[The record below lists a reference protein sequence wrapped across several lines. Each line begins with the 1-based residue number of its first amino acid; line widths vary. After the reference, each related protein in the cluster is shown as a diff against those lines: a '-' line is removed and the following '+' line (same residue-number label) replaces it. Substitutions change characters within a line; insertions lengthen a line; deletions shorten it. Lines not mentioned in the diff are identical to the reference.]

1 MSLSHAV
8 AKPTPRWP
16 ASFDARIG
24 GPVAF
29 LAALVVVFAA
39 TGQHFWTFSNIQ
51 SVFLTAA
58 ILVIAA
64 VAQSVVVITRNLDL
78 SIGAVMA
85 GAAYFSLL
93 IVGVAPGLGP
103 LLLPI
108 SIVFGVLMGMI
119 NGLIVAYAG
128 IPSLIATLGTMS
140 LFRGL
145 IYASANGA
153 EISVGSQPS
162 WLISFI
168 ADKWAGIPAL
178 VIVGLV
184 VVVGA
189 GTVMRRT
196 TFGRNIFAVGS
207 SAQASEFY
215 GLPSKATVF
224 WAFAVSGGLAA
235 LAGTFLAGQA
245 GTVTVDIATGWELQ
259 TLAAAV
265 IGGASLLG
273 GTGSAAG
280 AALGGLILATIDNG
294 LVQIGL
300 SGYWQTF
307 VQGGAIVL
315 AVGFDVLLKRQFARR
330 SAAQGARAQR

>member
-8 AKPTPRWP
+8 ARPSSRW
-16 ASFDARIG
+16 SFSLDARIG
-24 GPVAF
+24 GPLAF
-29 LAALVVVFAA
+29 LVALIIVFAA
-39 TGQHFWTFSNIQ
+39 TGQHFLTFSNIQ
-51 SVFLTAA
+51 SVFFTAA

-64 VAQSVVVITRNLDL
+64 VAQSIVVITRNLDL

-85 GAAYFSLL
+85 GSAYFSLL
-93 IVGVAPGLGP
+93 IVGVDPGLGV
-103 LLLPI
+103 LVLPI
-108 SIVFGVLMGMI
+108 SIVLGALMGMI
-119 NGLIVAYAG
+119 NGLIVAYIG

-140 LFRGL
+140 LFRGF

-162 WLISFI
+162 WLVSLI
-168 ADKWAGIPAL
+168 AEKWAGIPAL
-178 VIVGLV
+178 AIVGLAV
-184 VVVGA
+184 VIGIGIVLQ
-189 GTVMRRT
+189 RT
-196 TFGRNIFAVGS
+196 TFGRNVFAVGS

-224 WAFAVSGGLAA
+224 WAFVLSGGLAA
-235 LAGTFLAGQA
+235 LAGSFLAAQA

-307 VQGGAIVL
+307 VQGAAIVL

-330 SAAQGARAQR
+330 SGAQR